1 MMNQQSDEHL
11 LDQFVTGTREE
22 ADSAFA
28 RLMARHGPLVMAICR
43 QVLRH
48 QQDAEDAFQ
57 TTFLGLARRAAT
69 IQDGRVLGSWLRAV
83 AYRNA
88 LRLSA
93 RAARRR
99 WLPALAGATPPS
111 EGAESHAVRNELRMV
126 VRSELDRLPEEYRA
140 LVVHCHLEG
149 KTNEEVA
156 RLKGFPVGT
165 VKGRLWRARGM
176 LRERLQRRGFLAQ
189 EPLSRA
195 HG

>member
-1 MMNQQSDEHL
+1 MKNQQSDEHL

-22 ADSAFA
+22 AEGAFA
-28 RLMARHGPLVMAICR
+28 RLMARHGPLVLATCR
-43 QVLRH
+43 QVLKH

-57 TTFLGLARRAAT
+57 TTFLGLARRAAS
-69 IQDGRVLGSWLRAV
+69 IQDRRVLGSWLRAV

-88 LRLSA
+88 LRQSA

-99 WLPALAGATPPS
+99 VLPVLAFERPPS
-111 EGAESHAVRNELRMV
+111 EGAESFAARNELRRV
-126 VRSELDRLPEEYRA
+126 VHSEVDRLPEEYRA

-165 VKGRLWRARGM
+165 VKGRLWRARGL
-176 LRERLQRRGFLAQ
+176 LRERLRRRGVLAP
-189 EPLSRA
+189 EPSARA